1 MLKKMLL
8 VLLVGIFVS
17 VFANEALA
25 GKKKIIVS
33 ASQND
38 TKIYVDGVMSG
49 IGQVTIVVMDNSC
62 VTMKTEKTGFLQQTI
77 TFCNRKNAAELPKS
91 YYIEMKRDD
100 SYDASIQTDIANID
114 MEVRST
120 KEYVDAWKLINQ
132 IVVSYIDAIEITDKE
147 TGYVR
152 TSWEVQ
158 SFSQNTIRT
167 RIIVKLG
174 SENPLSFK
182 IKLVSEYSTAP
193 LTSVKSDE
201 LFKEWDRV
209 LRKYANMMS
218 EIQSRLQ

>member
-1 MLKKMLL
+1 MKHNFKYLL
-8 VLLVGIFVS
+8 FFTLFISFMP
-17 VFANEALA
+17 ADAIA

-38 TKIYVDGVMSG
+38 AKIYVDGVLSG
-49 IGQVTIVVMDNSC
+49 TGQVNIVVLDNSC
-62 VTMKTEKTGFLQQTI
+62 VTVKAEKTGYLTATV
-77 TFCNRKNAAELPKS
+77 TFCNRKNAAALPKS
-91 YYIEMKRDD
+91 YYIDMARDD

-114 MEVRST
+114 MEVRTS
-120 KEYVDAWKLINQ
+120 KSYDDAWRLMNQ

-147 TGYVR
+147 TGYIR

-174 SENPLSFK
+174 SDNPLTFK
-182 IKLVSEYSTAP
+182 VKLVSEYSTTP

-201 LFKEWDRV
+201 LFREWDRV
-209 LRKYANMMS
+209 LRKYANVLS
-218 EIQSRLQ
+218 EVQSRLQ